1 MTKHLTLLLFIGLAF
16 WGCEDDTPS
25 TVSISF
31 SNTYGRSDYDSGNSV
46 QQTEDGGY
54 IVVGN
59 TKSYGFGSWDV
70 WLIKTDS
77 EGQEEWN
84 QTFGE
89 EGGNEQGYSIQQTND
104 GGYII
109 IGRSSYYES
118 GILLIKADSQGQEE
132 WIQTLDTAYTS
143 EAYSIQQTEDGGY
156 ILTGTRIGNGYRD
169 ADVLLIKTD
178 SQGIEQW
185 SKTFGGGSDYDWGH
199 SGQQVED
206 GGFIISGT
214 TRSYGVFFN
223 NAWLIKTD
231 SQGIEQWNKTFGIS
245 DTEYGNSVQQ
255 TSDGGYILTG
265 PHSSDGTGNR
275 DVWLIKT
282 DSQGNKEWNQTFDES
297 DSDCGKS
304 VQQTSDG
311 GYIITGKNI
320 LQPMI
325 LQIMMSY

>member
-1 MTKHLTLLLFIGLAF
+1 LMMA
-16 WGCEDDTPS
+16 
-25 TVSISF
+25 
-31 SNTYGRSDYDSGNSV
+31 

-185 SKTFGGGSDYDWGH
+185 
-199 SGQQVED
+199 
-206 GGFIISGT
+206 
-214 TRSYGVFFN
+214 
-223 NAWLIKTD
+223 
-231 SQGIEQWNKTFGIS
+231 NKTFGIS